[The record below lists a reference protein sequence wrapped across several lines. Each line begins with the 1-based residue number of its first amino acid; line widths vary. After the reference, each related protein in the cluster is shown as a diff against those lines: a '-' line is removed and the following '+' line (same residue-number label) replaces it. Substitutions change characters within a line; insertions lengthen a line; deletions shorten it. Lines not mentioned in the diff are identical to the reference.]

1 MNKFTALLLCL
12 LPTLPAVSQA
22 ASDISPKSSVT
33 KQADMPFTA
42 APAAN
47 FTGKADFVR
56 YPLMATNKG
65 EIATGLVR
73 FQANARTH
81 WHTHPHGQYLIITE
95 GEGWVQ
101 EWGKPAQ
108 AVKKGDVVRFAPNVK
123 HWHGAAALMPMSH
136 IAISEAGSTQP
147 SVTWLEAADLPAV
160 SEPKLIKQS
169 SQPLSDA
176 QLSLLPIA
184 AFAATGDLAKL
195 QTALEQGLNK
205 GLSVVRIK
213 EAIAH
218 LYAYIGAPRTLNAM
232 NTFKNLVDT
241 QGIDMPLTTE
251 ADNANYYQQGVA
263 TLAALSNAPNN
274 APVQRPIFD
283 FAPALDY
290 SIKAHLYGHLFSRS
304 ELLSAV
310 DRELTTIGAL
320 SALGGVNAQLRSHF
334 TVAKNLG
341 FQTAHFQQII
351 ITLDETVGKT
361 QAENAQGV
369 LGEMGFSE

>member
-1 MNKFTALLLCL
+1 MNKLTALLLCL
-12 LPTLPAVSQA
+12 LPAVSQA
-22 ASDISPKSSVT
+22 ASESVVT

-42 APAAN
+42 ASAAN
-47 FTGKADFVR
+47 FTGNADFVR
-56 YPLMATNKG
+56 YPLMATNKN
-65 EIATGLVR
+65 EIASGLVR

-108 AVKKGDVVRFAPNVK
+108 AVKKGDVAWFAPNVK

-136 IAISEAGSTQP
+136 IAISEADASQP
-147 SVTWLEAADLPAV
+147 SVTWLEAADLPA
-160 SEPKLIKQS
+160 SGEPQLIKQG
-169 SQPLSDA
+169 SQPLSEA

-195 QTALEQGLNK
+195 QTALAQGLDK
-205 GLSVVRIK
+205 GLSVVQIK
-213 EAIAH
+213 EALAH

-232 NTFKNLVDT
+232 NTFKTLVDA
-241 QGIDMPLTTE
+241 QGIDMPLIAE
-251 ADNANYYQQGVA
+251 ADNADYYQQGTA
-263 TLAALSNAPNN
+263 TLAALSNASTS
-274 APVQRPIFD
+274 RPIFD

-290 SIKAHLYGHLFSRS
+290 SIKAHLYGYLFSRS

-320 SALGGVNAQLRSHF
+320 SALGGVNGQLRSHF
-334 TVAKNLG
+334 TVATNLG
-341 FQTAHFQQII
+341 FQTAHFQQITTAI
-351 ITLDETVGKT
+351 DKNIGKT
-361 QAENAQGV
+361 QAENAQNV
-369 LGEMGFSE
+369 LAEIERR